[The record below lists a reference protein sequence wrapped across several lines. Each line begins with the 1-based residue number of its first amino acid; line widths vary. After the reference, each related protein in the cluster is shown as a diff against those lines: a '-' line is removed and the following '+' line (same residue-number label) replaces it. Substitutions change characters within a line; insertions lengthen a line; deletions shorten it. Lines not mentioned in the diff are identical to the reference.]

1 LARPGGEEADNGRF
15 GGPPQR
21 TLGYSGGGG
30 SLWPPL
36 SSPAPPPVP
45 RTFAEY
51 LRSLGPGLIAVL
63 TWLGAGD
70 VIDAG
75 MAGGNYGYSLM
86 WIIVVALAIRFLFV
100 SLIAKYQLCNQ
111 RGEGVI
117 EGLYRLNRFYGPGLL
132 ATCVL
137 MGHIYGAY
145 MAVGV
150 GETWAKIT
158 GVGTTWMWALPWTAL
173 ALVISFRPT
182 YRALD
187 LVFKVL
193 LALLSISFIG
203 GALWVG
209 PDFGGIVKG
218 TFTLSLPP
226 QKGPFQS
233 MELAVATIG
242 AVGGSIMN
250 LAYPTFI
257 QQKGWRGPA
266 YRRVQ
271 MYDFIVAVVVMI
283 VLDLAVWT
291 LGAELVPRTGRH
303 ISNLDDLAGLLAE
316 VLGRGGR
323 ILFLLGF
330 FAAVYTSV
338 VGHAVGLGSIGAQA
352 YALWKGQPA
361 TADQSRHPV
370 YRILVVWV
378 LLSPLVWTLPG
389 MPDAVS
395 LTILANTFQV
405 VLIPFL
411 AGGLW
416 WITADRRYIGDAYR
430 NRAWENLVMAVV
442 FALAIWGTYGSVRSV
457 ASQLARLA
465 G

>member
-1 LARPGGEEADNGRF
+1 MNA
-15 GGPPQR
+15 
-21 TLGYSGGGG
+21 
-30 SLWPPL
+30 
-36 SSPAPPPVP
+36 PATPAVP
-45 RTFAEY
+45 RTFGQY

-70 VIDAG
+70 VIEAG
-75 MAGGNYGYSLM
+75 VSGGNYGYALM
-86 WIIVVALAIRFLFV
+86 WLVVVALAVRFLFV

-111 RGEGVI
+111 QGESVI
-117 EGLYRLNRFYGPGLL
+117 DGLCRLNRFYAPGLL
-132 ATCVL
+132 AACVL

-158 GVGTTWMWALPWTAL
+158 GVGATWQWALPWTAV

-187 LVFKVL
+187 VVFKLL
-193 LALLSISFIG
+193 LALLSISFVG

-209 PDFGGIVKG
+209 PNFGGILRG
-218 TFTLSLPP
+218 TFTFALPP
-226 QKGPFQS
+226 QKGPYDS
-233 MELAVATIG
+233 MVLAIGVIG
-242 AVGGSIMN
+242 AVGGSLMN

-257 QQKGWRGPA
+257 EQKGWRGPA
-266 YRRVQ
+266 FRRVQ
-271 MYDFIVAVVVMI
+271 MYDFVLAVVVMI

-303 ISNLDDLAGLLAE
+303 IASLDDLAGLLE
-316 VLGRGGR
+316 VVLGRGGR

-338 VGHAVGLGSIGAQA
+338 VGHAVGLGSIATQA
-352 YALWKGQPA
+352 YVRWRGTA
-361 TADQSRHPV
+361 TPADQVRHPV
-370 YRILVVWV
+370 YRFLVLWV

-389 MPDAVS
+389 MPGVVS
-395 LTILANTFQV
+395 LTVLANSFQV

-416 WITADRRYIGDAYR
+416 WITADRRFIGAAHR
-430 NRAWENLVMAVV
+430 NRLWENVVMAVV
-442 FALAIWGTYGSVRSV
+442 FALALWGTYGSVTSV
-457 ASQLARLA
+457 ATLLRQM
-465 G
+465 GHPG